1 MQKTANKRMVITGR
15 VWEDDGWWFAA
26 TDKLPLAGFGK
37 TPTEATARANE
48 AISGYLKYLEKIGEL
63 SQALEHYGV
72 LKTSKRPARYSFSLE
87 VPGE

>member
-1 MQKTANKRMVITGR
+1 MVITGR
-15 VWEDDGWWFAA
+15 IWEEDGSWFAA
-26 TDKLPLAGFGK
+26 TDKLPIAGFGQ

-48 AISGYLKYLEKIGEL
+48 ALAGYLNYLEKIGEL

-72 LKTSKRPARYSFSLE
+72 IKTSKRRARYGFSME